1 MGTSLA
7 STSRGEQVSDRITPG
22 MHVSSILSR
31 WPATFDVF
39 RTHGCPDMRRGIFA
53 ITARIMPLRW
63 AARIH
68 KIDLEQLLRELNAC
82 ANGEQNK

>member
-1 MGTSLA
+1 
-7 STSRGEQVSDRITPG
+7 
-22 MHVSSILSR
+22 
-31 WPATFDVF
+31 
-39 RTHGCPDMRRGIFA
+39 MRRGIFA

-82 ANGEQNK
+82 ADREQNKWPFRSTADQ